1 MKSRKGKGHPSGWPE
16 RPPRKHT
23 PKFENSREFCASQGV
38 EERPGRSRKRAST
51 VTGTEATLK
60 GIGGMPPHPSEPPS
74 PRPRQKPP
82 TAGRGRPRPT
92 PRDLKRRRGPG
103 ERALEAIR
111 VEIGGLNPC
120 CCGHPHPR
128 TIWIQFLGWRPKL
141 PSPPWPHGLDA
152 ASWIATRPAELVHF
166 GFGVGVGGHSALGP
180 PPPGVSPR
188 VFPQGSHSFS
198 TSALGFLTWLT
209 PPTAR
214 TSGQTWRT
222 GVQSPPATP

>member
-152 ASWIATRPAELVHF
+152 ASWIATRPRSIQPMKPE
-166 GFGVGVGGHSALGP
+166 GGRSRTPLLWCGP
-180 PPPGVSPR
+180 PGGTDPGCV
-188 VFPQGSHSFS
+188 PQGSHPSS
-198 TSALGFLTWLT
+198 SLVGFWVA
-209 PPTAR
+209 AR
-214 TSGQTWRT
+214 LCLEPWATMRT
-222 GVQSPPATP
+222 GVQCPPATP